1 MRFVDR
7 KQELLRLKNTTN
19 RPTSTLTIIYGRRR
33 IGKSRLIK
41 EVLTTNDIYF
51 MADQSETSRQI
62 ELFAKQISL
71 HIKGFDKL
79 VYPNWEAFFENLNY
93 RVKKGTVICIDE
105 FPYIVKNSSELPSI
119 LQKIWEEKGKL
130 NYHLILCGSAQQLMH
145 NLVMNAAAPLYG
157 RADEIIKIKA
167 IPAFYLQKI
176 LNTNAID
183 TITEYSIW
191 GGIPRYW
198 ELRTKEDD
206 LLSALNYH
214 VFSSHGILYNEP
226 VHLFLDDM
234 RDTVHSFTLLS
245 LIASG
250 SHRLS
255 EIASRIEKPA
265 THLSAPLNKLIQLG
279 YIERETPF
287 DENEKHR
294 KKSLYKISDP
304 FMDFYFN
311 FVVPNRSLIEI
322 GQTANVNKLIL
333 AQLHQYV
340 STHWERIC
348 RKAVPFLN
356 IDNIVFKS
364 ASRWW
369 GTPNKESEIEFD
381 VVAESVDKKYL
392 LVGECKWNDT
402 EINQT
407 ELTNVLLKK
416 AVQLPFAKKKKIIT
430 ALFLKTRQDLASEH
444 VYTPQNII
452 DAFEV

>member
-1 MRFVDR
+1 
-7 KQELLRLKNTTN
+7 
-19 RPTSTLTIIYGRRR
+19 
-33 IGKSRLIK
+33 
-41 EVLTTNDIYF
+41 
-51 MADQSETSRQI
+51 
-62 ELFAKQISL
+62 
-71 HIKGFDKL
+71 
-79 VYPNWEAFFENLNY
+79 
-93 RVKKGTVICIDE
+93 
-105 FPYIVKNSSELPSI
+105 
-119 LQKIWEEKGKL
+119 
-130 NYHLILCGSAQQLMH
+130 
-145 NLVMNAAAPLYG
+145 
-157 RADEIIKIKA
+157 
-167 IPAFYLQKI
+167 
-176 LNTNAID
+176 
-183 TITEYSIW
+183 
-191 GGIPRYW
+191 
-198 ELRTKEDD
+198 
-206 LLSALNYH
+206 
-214 VFSSHGILYNEP
+214 
-226 VHLFLDDM
+226 
-234 RDTVHSFTLLS
+234 
-245 LIASG
+245 
-250 SHRLS
+250 
-255 EIASRIEKPA
+255 
-265 THLSAPLNKLIQLG
+265 
-279 YIERETPF
+279 
-287 DENEKHR
+287 
-294 KKSLYKISDP
+294 
-304 FMDFYFN
+304 MDFYFN